1 MIFIVALPLAL
12 ITMGPRKS
20 KSAGGGFGAAKAKA
34 PTYEEVLASF
44 KTRLPRDASEPC
56 VCGDAAWE
64 PSYAACCRPY
74 HQLEKRAESPERLLR
89 TRYAAFRYRLPN
101 YIIETTDKSNR
112 DYMPNKIKW
121 AHKLDKEQM
130 FDTFSFEGLEVGETE
145 AGASEKE
152 AFLDFR
158 VTLQP
163 IDKRTK
169 LKTQAAPMVFA
180 ERSRFR
186 KVGDAWLYASGE
198 VTSEEAGLKGAVL
211 NGQRDLTKLEKDV
224 EYVKGVLGED
234 SPFK

>member
-1 MIFIVALPLAL
+1 MVASPCDGGPLPIVSRVSSSVSCRRQPTTPAEW
-12 ITMGPRKS
+12 S
-20 KSAGGGFGAAKAKA
+20 GAAERPA
-34 PTYEEVLASF
+34 PCIRIGSGSTLPPRPQCSQPPVAS
-44 KTRLPRDASEPC
+44 R
-56 VCGDAAWE
+56 
-64 PSYAACCRPY
+64 
-74 HQLEKRAESPERLLR
+74 
-89 TRYAAFRYRLPN
+89 
-101 YIIETTDKSNR
+101 
-112 DYMPNKIKW
+112 
-121 AHKLDKEQM
+121 
-130 FDTFSFEGLEVGETE
+130 
-145 AGASEKE
+145 GASEKE

-169 LKTQAAPMVFA
+169 MKTQAAPMVFA

>member
-1 MIFIVALPLAL
+1 MAELRNSEW
-12 ITMGPRKS
+12 PR
-20 KSAGGGFGAAKAKA
+20 GGG
-34 PTYEEVLASF
+34 EREL
-44 KTRLPRDASEPC
+44 
-56 VCGDAAWE
+56 
-64 PSYAACCRPY
+64 
-74 HQLEKRAESPERLLR
+74 RLLLSHF
-89 TRYAAFRYRLPN
+89 T
-101 YIIETTDKSNR
+101 
-112 DYMPNKIKW
+112 
-121 AHKLDKEQM
+121 
-130 FDTFSFEGLEVGETE
+130 EGLEVGETE

-169 LKTQAAPMVFA
+169 MKTQASPMVFA

-198 VTSEEAGLKGAVL
+198 VTSEEAGLKGTVL